1 MVHFMSN
8 QDAQDQNKPQEPVH
22 NEIHNEIL
30 NDEAA
35 KKKMAFGFI
44 TECISKMQ
52 TLFDEDNKKALA
64 EMKNE
69 IQKLRIENERLQS
82 DIAERDAEISEI
94 RTDLKMSDKR
104 VSELENSVKVYDVMN
119 EILPVLAGIK
129 NEVIDAEN
137 LDVLKKNIDE
147 WYKNL
152 FSSFSIAGVTIIAS
166 ERGAAINPDDRMIN
180 VVRYE
185 KTQDPA
191 KNGKIAISTRY
202 GCKIKGEPHSI
213 EECVKLYEL
222 SLPSPITPYENNAD
236 VPNTPPIAPR
246 ENNAA
251 VPRTPPIAPC
261 ENEPMA
267 MNPPRTTTYGDS
279 IPDAS
284 TANLVVS
291 KIPVTPSSTLTT
303 ETSDDK
309 FADAAIPSDNIML
322 TESVRVFDHL
332 NKEIGVLLYANTD
345 MMGKEEKIAPIF
357 NGGLI
362 GPFFTYKVI
371 YGKYVGKVEGRHFLN
386 KQYVSLRME
395 NGEPVISL
403 RQADMRNSLDIKM
416 QLGDRK
422 I

>member
-22 NEIHNEIL
+22 NEIL

-44 TECISKMQ
+44 SECISKMQ

-104 VSELENSVKVYDVMN
+104 VLELENSVKVYDVMN

-222 SLPSPITPYENNAD
+222 AIPSPITPYENNAD
-236 VPNTPPIAPR
+236 VPNTPPIAP
-246 ENNAA
+246 
-251 VPRTPPIAPC
+251 C

-267 MNPPRTTTYGDS
+267 MNPPHTITYGDS

-291 KIPVTPSSTLTT
+291 KIPVTPSSTFTT

-309 FADAAIPSDNIML
+309 FADAAIPSDNILL

-345 MMGKEEKIAPIF
+345 MMGREEKIAPIF
-357 NGGLI
+357 NGMLI
-362 GPFFTYKVI
+362 NPFFTYKVI

-395 NGEPVISL
+395 DGEPVISL
-403 RQADMRNSLDIKM
+403 HQADMRNSLDIKM